1 VIFNPEQAQVSALAN
16 RVRVAQSKT
25 SMIVL
30 AIGFSIG
37 MYMAIGLILLS
48 LSKQATASSNNEMQ
62 FLIAAGLLAFASIA
76 YRRAQFGRLRLE
88 VIATLRGIEGLIKHF
103 VQTTIISVAIA
114 EIIGL
119 LGLLIMFFGGT
130 ERDVL
135 ILGIV
140 GIALVFSNY
149 PRREA
154 WMKTAQYF
162 ESNLYKD
169 ETETK
174 SA

>member
-16 RVRVAQSKT
+16 RVKVAQSKT

-48 LSKQATASSNNEMQ
+48 LSTQAAASSNNEMQ

-154 WMKTAQYF
+154 WLKTAQYF
-162 ESNLYKD
+162 GSNLYKD